1 MRNRQISLRPS
12 KELLQEVEAIGEEY
26 QLSDADVLRQLVI
39 VGLQNF
45 KEGKFAITRA
55 KNKWSSRVTS
65 GKIREKIAGRVVNC
79 GANEKPPAARNP
91 LPKVQRGNSNE

>member
-12 KELLQEVEAIGEEY
+12 PELLLDIEAIGEEY

-45 KEGKFAITRA
+45 KAGKVTITRA

-65 GKIREKIAGRVVNC
+65 GKISEKIRGRIVNC
-79 GANEKPPAARNP
+79 GANEKPPAVNT
-91 LPKVQRGNSNE
+91 LPTKESLLNE